1 MILDKKLSGILDQGA
16 GTLIVYDDSPAD
28 VHSLPPTRLTFAL
41 TYRAPSQQQHTY
53 PAALETVQ
61 GLNKVV
67 DSLYQKAST
76 VGMQN

>member
-28 VHSLPPTRLTFAL
+28 VNTPPTRLTFAL
-41 TYRAPSQQQHTY
+41 THQTPSQQQHTY

-61 GLNKVV
+61 GLHKVV

>member
-1 MILDKKLSGILDQGA
+1 
-16 GTLIVYDDSPAD
+16 
-28 VHSLPPTRLTFAL
+28 L
-41 TYRAPSQQQHTY
+41 TYQIPSQQQHTY

-61 GLNKVV
+61 GLHKVV